1 LAKLWGKDDHI
12 KSIVRRTE
20 TVVTASRYD

>member
-1 LAKLWGKDDHI
+1 MHQGILRSD
-12 KSIVRRTE
+12 VRRAG